1 MSATAAARLSIGM
14 SYRIAKPGQGIR
26 LETSAIGMNNNL
38 GLDDVAVRKRL
49 RRLTSRTLY
58 ALPPR
63 WQMYVKAIKRFTLR
77 QHDWARSTQELRL
90 LEHDYLTE
98 TVAQNN
104 HLPNRKRI
112 AIYSLH
118 HFSPVEYGLS
128 MALHLRG
135 HDVQGIL
142 CDGLLP
148 LCEMNLGP
156 NIRPPCEACIMN
168 LSRYEDAFGFHYD
181 RLKNFLSDKDQER
194 AEQLVAETADDALS
208 KLEVN
213 GVPVGRFA
221 RREIQRYYRGFI
233 FDPPRDPAF
242 RKWLVSAVL
251 LTWLSERWLDAVK
264 PDIVGVCSGRTLPTA
279 CLFEVARQ
287 RGIHVV
293 TWDGVATRPDGLM
306 FSHNHAATEVPLDDA
321 WKETAN
327 EPLSAQQID
336 ELDAFLSEWARS
348 RNTPFPY
355 NLNPLEDQTLIRSEL
370 GLRSGVPLIAA
381 FTNTSWD
388 IAVIDRD
395 VGFESMFDWIFSLVE
410 YAINHPEIDLVVRA
424 HPAEKNVPIDLR
436 SRTPVGPEIRKRF
449 QPLPSNVKIIEG
461 DNPISSYSLAKMAQV
476 NMVYASRF
484 GLEIALRGMRPWIAG
499 DVTYRGK
506 GFSLDLTSKKHMFS
520 LLDTYTFDNQLS
532 EAEIKSAQRFAY
544 LWFFR
549 YEVRL
554 PLLHP
559 PNKRFMLSTFRDLG
573 PGGNPIIDNLCDAF
587 VSGRPFI
594 DMGAPNPTPELT
606 PRVPYDP
613 RSTIAEWTA

>member
-1 MSATAAARLSIGM
+1 MQIGPTDSRPKFRFLFRRLLYHLPANWQLWTKSVKR
-14 SYRIAKPGQGIR
+14 SVLGQYDWANPIKQ
-26 LETSAIGMNNNL
+26 T
-38 GLDDVAVRKRL
+38 RL
-49 RRLTSRTLY
+49 REDDYIRETID
-58 ALPPR
+58 
-63 WQMYVKAIKRFTLR
+63 QN
-77 QHDWARSTQELRL
+77 RS
-90 LEHDYLTE
+90 
-98 TVAQNN
+98 
-104 HLPNRKRI
+104 LPNRKLI

-118 HFSPVEYGLS
+118 HFSPTEYGLA

-142 CDGLLP
+142 CNGLLP

-156 NIRPPCEACIMN
+156 NIRPPCEACIMD
-168 LSRYEDAFGFHYD
+168 LSRYEDAFGFNYQRLQDFLTEED
-181 RLKNFLSDKDQER
+181 REH
-194 AEQLVAETADDALS
+194 AEQLVAETPDDALAA
-208 KLEVN
+208 LRVN
-213 GVPVGRFA
+213 GVPLGRFA

-279 CLFEVARQ
+279 CIFEVASR

-306 FSHNHAATEVPLDDA
+306 FSHNQPATEIPLDDP
-321 WKETAN
+321 WKEAAN
-327 EPLSAQQID
+327 EPLSGQQID
-336 ELDAFLSEWARS
+336 ELDAFLDEWARS

-370 GLRSGVPLIAA
+370 GLRTGVPLVAA

-410 YAINHPEIDLVVRA
+410 YAISRPEIDLVVRA
-424 HPAEKNVPIDLR
+424 HPAEMKVPVDLR
-436 SRTPVGPEIRKRF
+436 SRTPVGTEIRKRY
-449 QPLPSNVKIIEG
+449 QPLPSNIKIVEG
-461 DNPISSYSLAKMAQV
+461 DNPISSYALAEMAQAS
-476 NMVYASRF
+476 MVYASRL
-484 GLEIALRGMRPWIAG
+484 GLEIALRGQRPWIAG
-499 DVTYRGK
+499 EVTYRGK
-506 GFSLDLTSKKHMFS
+506 GFTLDLVSREHMFS
-520 LLDTYTFDNQLS
+520 LLDSNAYDQRLS
-532 EAEIKSAQRFAY
+532 EAEINLAQRFAY

-559 PNKRFMLSTFRDLG
+559 PDKRFALDSFRELG
-573 PGGNPIIDNLCDAF
+573 PGGDPAIDNICEAF
-587 VSGRPFI
+587 VTGRRFLDLNSP
-594 DMGAPNPTPELT
+594 GL
-606 PRVPYDP
+606 
-613 RSTIAEWTA
+613 AESHGGMSKESH

>member
-1 MSATAAARLSIGM
+1 MIEALIFRRSLR
-14 SYRIAKPGQGIR
+14 R
-26 LETSAIGMNNNL
+26 
-38 GLDDVAVRKRL
+38 RL
-49 RRLTSRTLY
+49 RLLIRRAFYRL
-58 ALPPR
+58 APR
-63 WQMYVKAIKRFTLR
+63 WQLGMKSAKRSVIR
-77 QHDWARSTQELRL
+77 QYDWAGPVKELRL
-90 LEHDYLTE
+90 REEDYLRKT
-98 TVAQNN
+98 AHNN
-104 HLPNRKRI
+104 CSLPNRKRI

-118 HFSPVEYGLS
+118 HFSPREYGLAMS
-128 MALHLRG
+128 LHLRG

-142 CDGLLP
+142 CNGLLP

-168 LSRYEDAFGFHYD
+168 LSRYEDAFGFHYE
-181 RLKNFLSDKDQER
+181 RLKHFLTEEDREH
-194 AEQLVAETADDALS
+194 AEQLVAETPDDALAAL
-208 KLEVN
+208 KVN

-251 LTWLSERWLDAVK
+251 LTWLSERWLDSVH

-279 CLFEVARQ
+279 CVFEVARQ

-306 FSHNHAATEVPLDDA
+306 FSHNHPATEIPLEDA

-327 EPLSAQQID
+327 ESLPAPQID
-336 ELDAFLSEWARS
+336 ELEAFLSEWSRS

-355 NLNPLEDQTLIRSEL
+355 NLNPVEDQTLIRSEL
-370 GLRSGVPLIAA
+370 GFRSGVPLIAA

-395 VGFESMFDWIFSLVE
+395 AGFESMFDWIFSLVE
-410 YAINHPEIDLVVRA
+410 YALNHPEIDLAVRA
-424 HPAEKNVPIDLR
+424 HPAEKKVPIDLR

-449 QPLPSNVKIIEG
+449 QPLPSNIKIIEG

-484 GLEIALRGMRPWIAG
+484 GLEIALRGTRPWIAG
-499 DVTYRGK
+499 DVTYRSK
-506 GFSLDLTSKKHMFS
+506 GFTLDLVSREHMFS
-520 LLDTYTFDNQLS
+520 LLDANTYDQRLS
-532 EAEIKSAQRFAY
+532 EAEITLAQRFAH

-559 PNKRFMLSTFRDLG
+559 PDKRFALHSFHELG
-573 PGGNPIIDNLCDAF
+573 PGGDPAIENICEAF
-587 VSGRPFI
+587 VTGKPFLDLNVPSLAAEPVLPAHVDAESLNDDRKRWHDGSRPR
-594 DMGAPNPTPELT
+594 A
-606 PRVPYDP
+606 R
-613 RSTIAEWTA
+613 TIS

>member
-1 MSATAAARLSIGM
+1 M
-14 SYRIAKPGQGIR
+14 GQYDWADPIKQIR
-26 LETSAIGMNNNL
+26 LREEDYRRETSDRNRSL
-38 GLDDVAVRKRL
+38 PDRKRL
-49 RRLTSRTLY
+49 
-58 ALPPR
+58 
-63 WQMYVKAIKRFTLR
+63 
-77 QHDWARSTQELRL
+77 
-90 LEHDYLTE
+90 
-98 TVAQNN
+98 
-104 HLPNRKRI
+104 

-118 HFSPVEYGLS
+118 HFSPREYGLA

-135 HDVQGIL
+135 HDVRGIL

-156 NIRPPCEACIMN
+156 NIRPPCKACIMN
-168 LSRYEDAFGFHYD
+168 LSRYEDAFGFHYE
-181 RLKNFLSDKDQER
+181 RLKHFLTEEDREHAD
-194 AEQLVAETADDALS
+194 QLVAETPDDALAAL
-208 KLEVN
+208 KIN

-251 LTWLSERWLDAVK
+251 LTWLSERWLDTVK

-279 CLFEVARQ
+279 CVFEVARQ

-306 FSHNHAATEVPLDDA
+306 FSHNHPATEIPLDDA
-321 WKETAN
+321 WKETADD
-327 EPLSAQQID
+327 PLSAEQID
-336 ELDAFLSEWARS
+336 ELNAFLSEWARS

-370 GLRSGVPLIAA
+370 GLRSVPLVAA

-395 VGFESMFDWIFSLVE
+395 AGFDSMFDWIFSLVE

-424 HPAEKNVPIDLR
+424 HPAEKKVPVDLR
-436 SRTPVGPEIRKRF
+436 SRTPVGAEIRKRF
-449 QPLPSNVKIIEG
+449 HPLPSNVKIIEG
-461 DNPISSYSLAKMAQV
+461 DNRISSYSLAEMAQV

-484 GLEIALRGMRPWIAG
+484 GLELALRGTRTWIAG
-499 DVTYRGK
+499 DVTYRNK
-506 GFSLDLTSKKHMFS
+506 GFTLDLLSRKHMFEMLEKNS
-520 LLDTYTFDNQLS
+520 SDQRLS
-532 EAEIKSAQRFAY
+532 EAEIKLAQRFAH

-559 PNKRFMLSTFRDLG
+559 PDKRFALHSFRELG
-573 PGGNPIIDNLCDAF
+573 PGGDPAIENICEAF
-587 VSGRPFI
+587 VTGRPFL
-594 DMGAPNPTPELT
+594 DLNVPKRAAE
-606 PRVPYDP
+606 RVPPVDVE
-613 RSTIAEWTA
+613 AESLSKRLHERA